1 MMETNEYEQVLRQ
14 LSRKSLQLHNPS
26 DFHPVLRF
34 FFMDALAHL
43 DYTLG
48 TLAFNFM
55 SIRNE
60 MAREYLRWRVDEEE
74 KGDRKKFRAF
84 VNWLKAEHPEDFAA
98 LPMVWRT
105 VYDDGN
111 PARYM
116 SFRLVLDPDSNQAIP
131 AGFFFKAIDEF
142 FDRAFLMSLYA
153 ESGQL
158 AGLFTRFSLSP
169 AAGGHRGD

>member
-26 DFHPVLRF
+26 EFHPVLRF
-34 FFMDALAHL
+34 FFMDTLAHL

-60 MAREYLRWRVDEEE
+60 MSREYLRWRVDEEE
-74 KGDRKKFRAF
+74 KGDRGKFRAF
-84 VNWLKAEHPEDFAA
+84 VNWLKAEHPEEFAA
-98 LPMVWRT
+98 LPSVWRL
-105 VYDDGN
+105 VYDDGD

-116 SFRLVLDPDSNQAIP
+116 SFRLVLDPDSNQAVP
-131 AGFFFKAIDEF
+131 AGFFFRAIDEF
-142 FDRAFLMSLYA
+142 FGQPFLMSLYG
-153 ESGQL
+153 ESGRL
-158 AGLFTRFSLSP
+158 AKLFTGFVLFS
-169 AAGGHRGD
+169 AAGGPPGD